1 MSWLSGDP
9 TIDNVYQSPTVLQSL
24 RRRGIT
30 EPAQQLDHQN
40 RSDTFRHTEAIVVP
54 QIHAF
59 KLAPQKDGYMHRQSL
74 NAHADDKHTVVNDIF
89 KRPDGKP
96 VKMTGDHDRK
106 SGGLMYQDKRL
117 MPVDSM
123 NAGEPIVYSPSR
135 ATGLGALESMLSGGN
150 SRRARRNSAASLAEE
165 LPQILEKMTG
175 GGSSGRRNRRS
186 SLIGLPVDL
195 LSGAGGL
202 GSTGGTPAPQV
213 FKSIMPGALGG
224 LSGLGGLGGTG
235 DIGGPEDP
243 ADRELAARDA
253 EFGHLAPPQT
263 ADELASLLGLRP
275 VRQKIL
281 EITGDLD
288 IKETYCT
295 EFVELVKRSNPG
307 DSRKPALVLVCNHGL
322 PQPKSIL
329 KNPNWLVGPRSD
341 GVQVLIFKF
350 TRKVQIHVHFKLRV
364 AIPAY

>member
-1 MSWLSGDP
+1 MSWLS
-9 TIDNVYQSPTVLQSL
+9 
-24 RRRGIT
+24 
-30 EPAQQLDHQN
+30 
-40 RSDTFRHTEAIVVP
+40 
-54 QIHAF
+54 IHAF
-59 KLAPQKDGYMHRQSL
+59 KLAPQKDGYMHRQTL

-96 VKMTGDHDRK
+96 IKMTGDHDRK

-123 NAGEPIVYSPSR
+123 TAGEPIVYSPSR
-135 ATGLGALESMLSGGN
+135 AMGLGALESMLSGGN
-150 SRRARRNSAASLAEE
+150 NGRARRKSAAGLAEE
-165 LPQILEKMTG
+165 LPHILEGLTA
-175 GGSSGRRNRRS
+175 GGSNGRRNRRS
-186 SLIGLPVDL
+186 SLVGLPVDL

-202 GSTGGTPAPQV
+202 GSTGDSPAPQV

-224 LSGLGGLGGTG
+224 LGSLGG
-235 DIGGPEDP
+235 IGGLEDP

-263 ADELASLLGLRP
+263 ADELASLLGLWP

-364 AIPAY
+364 AVPAY

>member
-1 MSWLSGDP
+1 
-9 TIDNVYQSPTVLQSL
+9 
-24 RRRGIT
+24 
-30 EPAQQLDHQN
+30 
-40 RSDTFRHTEAIVVP
+40 
-54 QIHAF
+54 
-59 KLAPQKDGYMHRQSL
+59 MHRQTL
-74 NAHADDKHTVVNDIF
+74 NAHADDKVRICDPQLHHLLTCARVKQHTVVNDIF

-123 NAGEPIVYSPSR
+123 TAGEPIVYSPSR

-150 SRRARRNSAASLAEE
+150 SRRARRSSVASLAEE
-165 LPQILEKMTG
+165 LPHILENLT

-224 LSGLGGLGGTG
+224 LSGLSGLGGTG

-307 DSRKPALVLVCNHGL
+307 DSRSASTATPLV
-322 PQPKSIL
+322 P
-329 KNPNWLVGPRSD
+329 
-341 GVQVLIFKF
+341 FK
-350 TRKVQIHVHFKLRV
+350 HSH
-364 AIPAY
+364 